1 MGGFFSD
8 RFQNARLNMTP
19 FRFWGQQNSVL
30 HGLHSICLVAKI
42 DISGVFELSSRPTK
56 ELPIILL
63 PTFFHMKSASS
74 TVAERSK
81 YQQNI
86 IRNYYENRENISL
99 QRAQEIVTELYL
111 SEGKKREKYW
121 KSLEGHLLKL
131 DVKQQTIDHLI
142 AQNDPMQVAKLVE
155 KLGKQ

>member
-1 MGGFFSD
+1 
-8 RFQNARLNMTP
+8 
-19 FRFWGQQNSVL
+19 
-30 HGLHSICLVAKI
+30 
-42 DISGVFELSSRPTK
+42 
-56 ELPIILL
+56 
-63 PTFFHMKSASS
+63 MKSASS